1 MMGVARLPRKFASML
16 VLSILITLLRSAL
29 RSRAALELENVAL
42 RHQLNV
48 LKRSVKRRPKLTTA
62 DRLLWAVLSQIWR
75 DWRSAVVIVQ
85 PETVIAWHRKGFRL
99 YWMWKSRHGEGRP
112 TICPEVRNLIRQL
125 SLANPRWAN
134 APGSG

>member
-1 MMGVARLPRKFASML
+1 MMEVARLPGKFGSML

-29 RSRAALELENVAL
+29 RSRAAVELENLAL

-85 PETVIAWHRKGFRL
+85 PETVIAWHRKGSGCFGPGKFDGANRA
-99 YWMWKSRHGEGRP
+99 GRAFP
-112 TICPEVRNLIRQL
+112 VRSAI
-125 SLANPRWAN
+125 
-134 APGSG
+134 